1 MRKIRFIIFFSIVIS
16 IYSLLCWL
24 LYSKGMSVFPTG
36 SQGRLYFRIVFFFLA
51 ASYIVARFLE
61 KIWLSAFS
69 DVLTWIGSFWLA
81 AFFYFLMAAV
91 IIDIIRLANFIA
103 PFFPD
108 SFNTQEFRLL
118 LFKGVVGVVLLLI
131 VAGFI
136 NSLLP
141 GIKQLD
147 IHVDK
152 KVEGLDELKIVFVS
166 DIHMGTIIGPR
177 RTNGIVNKINA
188 QNPDLILLG
197 GDVVDEDLAP
207 VIRNNLGDSLLK
219 LKAPLGVIG
228 ITGNH
233 EYIGGAKKSV
243 QYLEAHGIKMLRDS
257 SILVD
262 DKFYIIG
269 REDRDK
275 PRFSGRERKE
285 IAALM
290 SGIDKSKPIILLDH
304 QPFELDE
311 KEKAGIDLTLSGHT
325 HHGQLWPLNYITK
338 AIYEVSWGY
347 IKKGN
352 THVYVSSGV
361 GGWGPPVRIGNRPEI
376 VVINLYFSAEFY
388 FDVLA

>member
-91 IIDIIRLANFIA
+91 IIDIIRLTNFIA

>member
-141 GIKQLD
+141 RIKQLD